1 MVAIKNI
8 YDFYLSAHKTLKIR
22 NLNKT
27 SLDLCLKTKLLKN
40 DVFFSS
46 SDLKKDDFQMAIDII
61 NEVSVEE
68 RLSEFDMESRMNSK
82 YEDVTQTN
90 DFSKMESIYFSN

>member
-1 MVAIKNI
+1 
-8 YDFYLSAHKTLKIR
+8 
-22 NLNKT
+22 
-27 SLDLCLKTKLLKN
+27 
-40 DVFFSS
+40 
-46 SDLKKDDFQMAIDII
+46 MAIDII